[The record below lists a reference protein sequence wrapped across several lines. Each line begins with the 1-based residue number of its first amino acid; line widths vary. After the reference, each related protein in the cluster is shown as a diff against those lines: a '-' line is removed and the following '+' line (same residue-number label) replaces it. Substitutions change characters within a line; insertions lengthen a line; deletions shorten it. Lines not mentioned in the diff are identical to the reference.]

1 MHTHPHM
8 ITHRDCTHTHT
19 HTGGVGED
27 CAMYKKEKKKLNDTN
42 KKRDNLELNINNK

>member
-19 HTGGVGED
+19 GGVGED
-27 CAMYKKEKKKLNDTN
+27 CAMYKLKKRKKLIDTN